1 MRPSSLIKYLFY
13 SIVFF
18 TVTSCATNWFGNLW
32 FKYDTVGRIPME
44 MYSKEVYSVKDT
56 YSFNKK
62 DISQKEMKFGAFS
75 YFDAHNTGKN
85 KFKIIEKDL
94 KLTENISKLINT
106 ELKKST
112 FEIYQREELF
122 FYLDSSLIDYGLS
135 SFRKGTIDHEKLLNY
150 FPLSQSEVGV
160 FFAIAEISYQG
171 ECVFINSTSVKVFIY
186 DKNDVIYSNAVA
198 ILNGYH
204 IEIDGFISTREE
216 DVSLAVNLLF
226 EEFAEAYKKDN

>member
-1 MRPSSLIKYLFY
+1 MKPSSLIKYLFY

-112 FEIYQREELF
+112 FEN
-122 FYLDSSLIDYGLS
+122 SLKYRTFL
-135 SFRKGTIDHEKLLNY
+135 
-150 FPLSQSEVGV
+150 
-160 FFAIAEISYQG
+160 
-171 ECVFINSTSVKVFIY
+171 
-186 DKNDVIYSNAVA
+186 
-198 ILNGYH
+198 
-204 IEIDGFISTREE
+204 
-216 DVSLAVNLLF
+216 
-226 EEFAEAYKKDN
+226 